1 MVMVTLSITLRV
13 AKAFLSSFPVP
24 ARPLVPPLARLLF
37 PLLIIVPFA
46 LVTGC
51 AAPSRIRAD
60 DGPHVRA
67 ESLPETVYAAHR
79 GGSLEVPEN
88 SMAGLLA
95 TYRQHT
101 TEVLDVDVRTLRRGT
116 LVAMHDRTLDRTT
129 DHKGPVGALT
139 LSDWRR
145 VRLRPSPGLPGSWH
159 QEHPPT
165 AAAVLD
171 RFGGRTVLNIEVK
184 DGNGLKRL
192 AGMVRERGLTDSV
205 YVQSNSLS
213 LASKAHRMGLLT
225 SVWRSV
231 KQARTDRPSKWRHM
245 VDMLSVDY
253 RARDS
258 DIRRAVDSGVPRV
271 WSHTILTPSAR
282 DRVLKL
288 GCDGVLTDAPR
299 LLARTHAR

>member
-1 MVMVTLSITLRV
+1 MVMVTLRMTLSV
-13 AKAFLSSFPVP
+13 TKAFRSHFTSLIALLLPLL
-24 ARPLVPPLARLLF
+24 ALVP
-37 PLLIIVPFA
+37 VA
-46 LVTGC
+46 LVPGC

-60 DGPHVRA
+60 DGSRVRA
-67 ESLPETVYAAHR
+67 DSLPEMVYAAHR
-79 GGSLEVPEN
+79 GGALEVPEN
-88 SMAGLLA
+88 SMAGLRA
-95 TYRQHT
+95 TYRQHI
-101 TEVLDVDVRTLRRGT
+101 TEVLDVDVRMLREGT
-116 LVAMHDRTLDRTT
+116 LVAMHDKTLDRTT

-139 LSDWRR
+139 PGGWRR
-145 VRLRPSPGLPGSWH
+145 VRIQPDPGLPGSWH
-159 QEHPPT
+159 PEPPPT
-165 AAAVLD
+165 VAAVLD
-171 RFGGRTVLNIEVK
+171 RFGGHTVLNIEVK
-184 DGNGLKRL
+184 DKRGLKRL

-231 KQARTDRPSKWRHM
+231 KQARTDHPGKWRHT

-258 DIRRAVDSGVPRV
+258 DIRRAVNSGVPRV
-271 WSHTILTPSAR
+271 WSHTILTPGAR

-299 LLARTHAR
+299 LLAQTRVR